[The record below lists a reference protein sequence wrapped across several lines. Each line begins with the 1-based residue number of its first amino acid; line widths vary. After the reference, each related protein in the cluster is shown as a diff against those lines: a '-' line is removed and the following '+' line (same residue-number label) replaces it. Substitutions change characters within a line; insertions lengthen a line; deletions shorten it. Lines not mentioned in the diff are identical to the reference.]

1 MWNIKL
7 LTLLSQSVHLLSR
20 VWLLATPWTA
30 ACQASLSI
38 TNSRS
43 LLTLMS
49 IELVMPSNHLCFF
62 FFSSCL
68 QFFSTSGS
76 FLMSQL
82 FTSGGPSIE
91 ASASVLPMNIQG
103 WFPLGL
109 TGWISLQS
117 RELSRV
123 FSHTT
128 VQKRQSF
135 SAASSLWSPSYH
147 LAVASLLPLDVGYL
161 FLVGPTFSCW
171 WLLSS

>member
-91 ASASVLPMNIQG
+91 ASASVLPMNIQE
-103 WFPLGL
+103 WFPLVL
-109 TGWISLQS
+109 TGLSPLQS
-117 RELSRV
+117 KGLSRV
-123 FSHTT
+123 FFKTI
-128 VQKRQSF
+128 VQKHQFF
-135 SAASSLWSPSYH
+135 SAQPSLWSNSH
-147 LAVASLLPLDVGYL
+147 I
-161 FLVGPTFSCW
+161 FT
-171 WLLSS
+171 WLQKKYSFD